1 MIKYA
6 DSDGN
11 IIVEATECIMTTFH
25 NRLFINPGIGLP
37 HKEGAKVIVFTPEN
51 MEKLWKYHND
61 QMIEVLKDCKAT
73 KEHLLELTEKS
84 IKVIDKLQA
93 ERDQLKKELS
103 EQKKI
108 DDY

>member
-6 DSDGN
+6 DSEGN

-25 NRLFINPGIGLP
+25 NRLFINPGLGLP

-61 QMIEVLKDCKAT
+61 QMIGVMNDCKET
-73 KEHLLELTEKS
+73 IESSLEM
-84 IKVIDKLQA
+84 IKKLQL
-93 ERDQLKKELS
+93 ERDQLSKELS
-103 EQKKI
+103 KQKQL